1 MHKYGKLLIIG
12 LYADKSGFNEGKMKK
27 ARITEV
33 LRYLSCTVVI
43 TSISWGSYALF
54 IDKCR
59 LSVFV
64 SNLLSWLL
72 ATLCS
77 FFVNKLWVFRSYTFE
92 KKAVAK
98 EFTTFFSSRILSG
111 VLEIFGVPLLEKIHF
126 DSPFYALADKLNL
139 TAEFFHT
146 DGIYSKVGMGII
158 VLILNYFF
166 AKLFVF
172 KEKKKDYGLENIQKE

>member
-1 MHKYGKLLIIG
+1 
-12 LYADKSGFNEGKMKK
+12 MKK
-27 ARITEV
+27 ARITEI

-43 TSISWGSYALF
+43 TTISWGSYALF
-54 IDKCR
+54 VDKCG
-59 LSVFV
+59 LSVFI
-64 SNLLSWLL
+64 SNLLSWLI
-72 ATLCS
+72 ATLTS

-111 VLEIFGVPLLEKIHF
+111 VLEIFGVPLLERFHF
-126 DSPFYALADKLNL
+126 DSPFYALADKLKM

-146 DGIYSKVGMGII
+146 DGIYSKIGIGII
-158 VLILNYFF
+158 VLVLNYIF

-172 KEKKKDYGLENIQKE
+172 KVKKTNSGLSR